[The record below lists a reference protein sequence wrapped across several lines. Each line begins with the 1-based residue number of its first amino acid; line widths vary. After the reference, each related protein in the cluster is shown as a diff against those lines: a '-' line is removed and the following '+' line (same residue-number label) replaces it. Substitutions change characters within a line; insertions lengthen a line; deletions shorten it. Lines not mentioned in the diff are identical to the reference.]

1 METNDILKNIQ
12 SGEPERIAEAVREIK
27 ENGNLSMAQTL
38 VENLNRIPDAHTVT
52 LVVNLLA
59 DIKENAFR
67 EILIARLQTETKP
80 EIKAELLRIVWES
93 SLDYSGYLPVF
104 LEILRDDDFTVAF
117 EASTVIENM
126 VCNLTAEQ
134 HRQLHEYIE
143 TFPEDKAFLIE
154 NIHAEM
160 GCCEQD

>member
-1 METNDILKNIQ
+1 METKDILQKIQ
-12 SGEPERIAEAVREIK
+12 SGEPELMAEAIKEIK
-27 ENGNLSMAQTL
+27 ENGNLSIAQTL
-38 VENLNRIPDAHTVT
+38 LENLNRIPDAHA
-52 LVVNLLA
+52 LSQLVNLLA

-67 EILIARLQTETKP
+67 EILIARLQAETKP
-80 EIKAELLRIVWES
+80 EVKAELLRIVWES
-93 SLDYSGYLPVF
+93 SLDYSSYLPVF
-104 LEILRDDDFTVAF
+104 LEILKADDFPVAF
-117 EASTVIENM
+117 EASTAIENM

>member
-12 SGEPERIAEAVREIK
+12 SGEPDRIAEAVKEIK

-38 VENLNRIPDAHTVT
+38 LENLNRIPDAHTVT
-52 LVVNLLA
+52 LVVDLLA

-67 EILIARLQTETKP
+67 EILITRIQAETKP
-80 EIKAELLRIVWES
+80 ETKAELLRIAWES

-104 LEILRDDDFTVAF
+104 LEILKADDFTVAF

>member
-1 METNDILKNIQ
+1 METKDILQKIQ
-12 SGEPERIAEAVREIK
+12 SGEPELMAEAVKEIK
-27 ENGNLSMAQTL
+27 ENGNLSIAQTL
-38 VENLNRIPDAHTVT
+38 LENLNRIPDAHA
-52 LVVNLLA
+52 LSQLVNLLA

-67 EILIARLQTETKP
+67 EILIARLQAETKP
-80 EIKAELLRIVWES
+80 EVKAELLRIVWES
-93 SLDYSGYLPVF
+93 SLDYSSYLPVF
-104 LEILRDDDFTVAF
+104 LEILKADDFPVAF
-117 EASTVIENM
+117 EASTAIENM

-143 TFPEDKAFLIE
+143 TFPEDKSFLIE

>member
-1 METNDILKNIQ
+1 METKDILQKIQ
-12 SGEPERIAEAVREIK
+12 SGEPELMAEAIKEIK
-27 ENGNLSMAQTL
+27 ENGNLSIAQTL
-38 VENLNRIPDAHTVT
+38 LENLNRIPDAHA
-52 LVVNLLA
+52 LSQLVNLLA

-67 EILIARLQTETKP
+67 EILIARLPAETKP
-80 EIKAELLRIVWES
+80 EVKAELLRSVWES
-93 SLDYSGYLPVF
+93 SLDYSSYLPVF
-104 LEILRDDDFTVAF
+104 LEILKADDFPVAF
-117 EASTVIENM
+117 EASTAIENM